1 MTIDTTNESDT
12 SPDRSPGFQTSA
24 RSFSLNASKMV
35 PITDDYKDEDLV
47 FIENNELVVEK
58 PRMDPLKVRQL
69 METWRRAARR
79 ARSNYVD
86 PWDEF
91 NIHEYPEQKAR
102 RYRYSAI
109 RKQWTEDIVDVRIHP
124 DSFARGAM
132 RECYRLKKCSVHG
145 STRDWSS
152 NYVAKRYICQV
163 DRRVLFDDVRLQMD
177 AKLWAEEFNRYNP
190 PKKIDIVQMCVIE
203 LIDVIGSPLYHL
215 EHFIEG
221 KYIKYNSNSGFVSNA
236 ARLTPQ
242 AFSHFT
248 FERSG
253 HQMMVVDIQGV
264 GDLYTDP
271 QIHTVVGTDYGDG
284 NLGTRGMAL
293 FFHSHRCN
301 DICETMDL
309 SNFELSPP
317 EIEATE
323 HAIAQAARQKKSCVA
338 APTVFEARR
347 NRVSSE
353 CVHVVEH
360 GISMDQLRKRKTLGY
375 SSTDLSIKV
384 HNEDCVC
391 PECIPVVEQLCE
403 PCSDDDSEDDDE
415 EEEDYPRSEK
425 SGNSGKSGKS
435 RMSISTRSSCDD
447 EQRPR
452 KCGFV
457 DLASLRQRHDSF
469 RSSVGTYSMNSSR
482 QTRETEKDE
491 FWKVLRKQSV
501 PANILSLQL
510 QQLARENAE
519 ANDEDP
525 MPQVTGHQFSV
536 LGQIH
541 IDLARYHE
549 LGRFI
554 ELDSEQKEMLD
565 GSENDSRLPIKYD
578 KQSAIFHLDI
588 ARKCGI
594 LEAVLTS
601 AHIVLGLPHEL
612 LKEVTVDD
620 LFPEGLGEQE
630 NGIRDLEEF
639 GSDLMEI
646 AAEMGD
652 KGAMLYMA
660 HAYETGQRLGP
671 NRSTDYKKSIDWYQR
686 VVGFQDDE
694 QPEQEST
701 NSGKSAFSSFSPL
714 SRHEILAKMA
724 EMYKEGGYGLNRD
737 FERAYCLFNE
747 AAEAAMEAMNGK
759 LANKYYEKAEMCGE

>member
-1 MTIDTTNESDT
+1 MTVEATNDGDENAEDHSPRLQKLQQSRSMST
-12 SPDRSPGFQTSA
+12 SSGR
-24 RSFSLNASKMV
+24 LV
-35 PITDDYKDEDLV
+35 PITDDCDEV
-47 FIENNELVVEK
+47 FAVHNEVVDER
-58 PRMDPLKVRQL
+58 PRMDPARVRCL

-79 ARSNYVD
+79 ARTNYVD

-91 NIHEYPEQKAR
+91 NIHEYPEQRAK

-109 RKQWTEDIVDVRIHP
+109 RKQWTEDIVEVRLHP

-132 RECYRLKKCSVHG
+132 RECYRLKKCS
-145 STRDWSS
+145 TRQDWSS
-152 NYVAKRYICQV
+152 NYVAKKYICQV

-203 LIDVIGSPLYHL
+203 LIDVKGSPLYHL

-301 DICETMDL
+301 DICESMDL

-323 HAIAQAARQKKSCVA
+323 VAMSVAAGQKKSCVVP
-338 APTVFEARR
+338 PTMFESRR
-347 NRVSSE
+347 NRQSSE

-360 GISMDQLRKRKTLGY
+360 GISMDQLRRRTTLNH
-375 SSTDLSIKV
+375 SSTDLSVKN

-391 PECIPVVEQLCE
+391 SECIPVVEQLCE
-403 PCSDDDSEDDDE
+403 PCSDDDDDDDDDDE
-415 EEEDYPRSEK
+415 EEEYPRSERSETSQK
-425 SGNSGKSGKS
+425 SRRS
-435 RMSISTRSSCDD
+435 RMSISTRSSGD
-447 EQRPR
+447 ESNRPLR
-452 KCGFV
+452 CGFV
-457 DLASLRQRHDSF
+457 DLNSLRQRHDSF

-482 QTRETEKDE
+482 QTRDTEKED
-491 FWKVLRKQSV
+491 FWKALRKQSV

-510 QQLARENAE
+510 QQMQAL
-519 ANDEDP
+519 EDP
-525 MPQVTGHQFSV
+525 EVTQVTHPFSI

-554 ELDSEQKEMLD
+554 ELDSEHKEMLD
-565 GSENDSRLPIKYD
+565 GRENDPRTAVMYD

-612 LKEVTVDD
+612 LKEITVND
-620 LFPEGLGEQE
+620 LFPDGFGEQE

-660 HAYETGQRLGP
+660 HAYETGQKLGP
-671 NRSTDYKKSIDWYQR
+671 NRSTDYTKSIDWYQR
-686 VVGFQDDE
+686 VVGFQDE
-694 QPEQEST
+694 EPEASDG
-701 NSGKSAFSSFSPL
+701 NSKTTFSSFSPL

-724 EMYKEGGYGLNRD
+724 EMYKEGGYGLNQD

>member
-1 MTIDTTNESDT
+1 MTIDTTNESDN
-12 SPDRSPGFQTSA
+12 SPTNSPGLEASA
-24 RSFSLNASKMV
+24 RTFSLNASKMV
-35 PITDDYKDEDLV
+35 RITDDYADEV
-47 FIENNELVVEK
+47 FIEQNDVVIEK
-58 PRMDPLKVRQL
+58 PRMDPLHVRKL
-69 METWRRAARR
+69 METWRKAARR
-79 ARSNYVD
+79 ARTNYID

-91 NIHEYPEQKAR
+91 NIHEYPVQRAK

-109 RKQWTEDIVDVRIHP
+109 RKQWTEDIVDVRLHP

-132 RECYRLKKCSVHG
+132 RECYRLKKCSKHG
-145 STRDWSS
+145 TSQDWSS

-177 AKLWAEEFNRYNP
+177 AKLWAEEYNRYNP

-203 LIDVIGSPLYHL
+203 MIDVKGSPLYHL

-323 HAIAQAARQKKSCVA
+323 VAMEVAAKQKKSCIVP
-338 APTVFEARR
+338 PTVFEARR
-347 NRVSSE
+347 NRISSE
-353 CVHVVEH
+353 CVHVEH
-360 GISMDQLRKRKTLGY
+360 GISMDQLRKRKTLNQ
-375 SSTDLSIKV
+375 SSTDLSAKS

-403 PCSDDDSEDDDE
+403 PCSEDEED
-415 EEEDYPRSEK
+415 EEEDYPR
-425 SGNSGKSGKS
+425 
-435 RMSISTRSSCDD
+435 T
-447 EQRPR
+447 
-452 KCGFV
+452 
-457 DLASLRQRHDSF
+457 
-469 RSSVGTYSMNSSR
+469 
-482 QTRETEKDE
+482 
-491 FWKVLRKQSV
+491 
-501 PANILSLQL
+501 NILSLQL
-510 QQLARENAE
+510 QQMAANLE
-519 ANDEDP
+519 NDEDV
-525 MPQVTGHQFSV
+525 PQVTGHQFSV

-541 IDLARYHE
+541 IDLSRYHE
-549 LGRFI
+549 LGRFV
-554 ELDSEQKEMLD
+554 EVDSEHKEMLE
-565 GSENDSRLPIKYD
+565 GSENDARVPIKYD

-620 LFPEGLGEQE
+620 LFPNGFGEQE
-630 NGIRDLEEF
+630 NGIRADKGQKPCDLEEF

-660 HAYETGQRLGP
+660 HAYETGQHLGP
-671 NRSTDYKKSIDWYQR
+671 NRRTDYKKSIDWYQR
-686 VVGFQDDE
+686 VVGFQEEEELDSDC
-694 QPEQEST
+694 
-701 NSGKSAFSSFSPL
+701 GKTTFSSFAPL
-714 SRHEILAKMA
+714 TRHEILAKMA
-724 EMYKEGGYGLNRD
+724 EMYKEGGYGLNQD
-737 FERAYCLFNE
+737 FERAYGLFNE

>member
-1 MTIDTTNESDT
+1 
-12 SPDRSPGFQTSA
+12 
-24 RSFSLNASKMV
+24 MV
-35 PITDDYKDEDLV
+35 PITSDDLIEDV
-47 FIENNELVVEK
+47 FIEENEILEK
-58 PRMDPLKVRQL
+58 PRMDPLHVRKL
-69 METWRRAARR
+69 METWRKAARR

-91 NIHEYPEQKAR
+91 NIHEYPVQRAK

-145 STRDWSS
+145 AHKDWSS

-203 LIDVIGSPLYHL
+203 LIDVKGSPLYHL

-293 FFHSHRCN
+293 FFHSHQCN

-323 HAIAQAARQKKSCVA
+323 VAMRVAAKQKKSCVA

-347 NRVSSE
+347 NRISSE
-353 CVHVVEH
+353 CIHQVEN
-360 GISMDQLRKRKTLGY
+360 GISMDQLRRRKTLNH
-375 SSTDLSIKV
+375 SSTDVSIKT

-403 PCSDDDSEDDDE
+403 PCSDDEASD

-425 SGNSGKSGKS
+425 SGISGRS
-435 RMSISTRSSCDD
+435 RMSHSTRSSGS
-447 EQRPR
+447 EKSTSRPR

-457 DLASLRQRHDSF
+457 DLNSLRQRHDSF

-510 QQLARENAE
+510 QQMAALDADEENL
-519 ANDEDP
+519 P
-525 MPQVTGHQFSV
+525 SQVNGHQFSV

-554 ELDSEQKEMLD
+554 ETDPEQKEMLD
-565 GSENDSRLPIKYD
+565 GSENDARAPIKYD

-620 LFPEGLGEQE
+620 LFPNGFGNSDDEEDG
-630 NGIRDLEEF
+630 NGIRGTAGGRVEDLEEF

-686 VVGFQDDE
+686 VVGFQDEDVDS
-694 QPEQEST
+694 QEST
-701 NSGKSAFSSFSPL
+701 GKTTFSSFSPL

-724 EMYKEGGYGLNRD
+724 EMYKEGGYGLNQD

>member
-1 MTIDTTNESDT
+1 MTIDTTNESDN
-12 SPDRSPGFQTSA
+12 SPDNSPGFQTSA
-24 RSFSLNASKMV
+24 RTFSLNASKMV
-35 PITDDYKDEDLV
+35 PITDDYDV
-47 FIENNELVVEK
+47 FIEENEILEK
-58 PRMDPLKVRQL
+58 PRMDPLHVRKL
-69 METWRRAARR
+69 METWRKAARR

-91 NIHEYPEQKAR
+91 NIHEYPVQRAR

-132 RECYRLKKCSVHG
+132 RECYRLKKCSG
-145 STRDWSS
+145 SKDWSS

-203 LIDVIGSPLYHL
+203 LIDVKGSPLYHL

-323 HAIAQAARQKKSCVA
+323 VAMEVAARQKKSCVA
-338 APTVFEARR
+338 APTVFESRR
-347 NRVSSE
+347 NRISSE
-353 CVHVVEH
+353 CIQ
-360 GISMDQLRKRKTLGY
+360 GISMDQLRKRKTLNH
-375 SSTDLSIKV
+375 SSTDLSVKI
-384 HNEDCVC
+384 HNEDCCC

-403 PCSDDDSEDDDE
+403 PCSDEEDD

-425 SGNSGKSGKS
+425 SCNSSKSRRS
-435 RMSISTRSSCDD
+435 RMSHSTRSSGS
-447 EQRPR
+447 EKSTSRPR

-457 DLASLRQRHDSF
+457 DLNSLRQRHDSF

-510 QQLARENAE
+510 QQMAANLE
-519 ANDEDP
+519 NDED
-525 MPQVTGHQFSV
+525 QKVTGHQFSV

-541 IDLARYHE
+541 IDLCRYHE

-554 ELDSEQKEMLD
+554 EMDSDQKEMLD
-565 GSENDSRLPIKYD
+565 GSENDARAPIKYD

-601 AHIVLGLPHEL
+601 AHIVLELPHEL

-620 LFPEGLGEQE
+620 LFPNGFGEE
-630 NGIRDLEEF
+630 DGNGIRDLEEF

-686 VVGFQDDE
+686 VVGFQDETDAHDS
-694 QPEQEST
+694 ES
-701 NSGKSAFSSFSPL
+701 SGKTTFSSFSPL

-724 EMYKEGGYGLNRD
+724 EMYKEGGYGLNQD

>member
-1 MTIDTTNESDT
+1 MTVDTTNESDN
-12 SPDRSPGFQTSA
+12 SPDHSPGIQSSA
-24 RSFSLNASKMV
+24 RSFSLNASSKMV
-35 PITDDYKDEDLV
+35 RITDDYNSDDVV
-47 FIENNELVVEK
+47 FIEDNELVFEK
-58 PRMDPLKVRQL
+58 PRMDPLRVRQL
-69 METWRRAARR
+69 MDTWRKAARR
-79 ARSNYVD
+79 ARTNYVD

-91 NIHEYPEQKAR
+91 NIHEYPVQRAK

-145 STRDWSS
+145 ATRDWSS

-203 LIDVIGSPLYHL
+203 LIDVKDSPLYHL

-221 KYIKYNSNSGFVSNA
+221 KYIKYNSNSGFVSNNA

-317 EIEATE
+317 EIAATE
-323 HAIAQAARQKKSCVA
+323 HAIAIAAKQKKSCVA
-338 APTVFEARR
+338 APTVFESRR

-353 CVHVVEH
+353 CIHVVEH
-360 GISMDQLRKRKTLGY
+360 GISMDQLRKRQTLNH
-375 SSTDLSIKV
+375 SSTDLSIKI

-403 PCSDDDSEDDDE
+403 PCSDDDDDEDE
-415 EEEDYPRSEK
+415 EEEDYPRSER
-425 SGNSGKSGKS
+425 SGNSSKSRRS
-435 RMSISTRSSCDD
+435 RMSISTRSSCD
-447 EQRPR
+447 EERPR

-482 QTRETEKDE
+482 QTRDTEKDE

-510 QQLARENAE
+510 QQLAQQNAE
-519 ANDEDP
+519 LQDEDA
-525 MPQVTGHQFSV
+525 PQVTGHQYSI

-554 ELDSEQKEMLD
+554 EQDPEQKEMLD
-565 GSENDSRLPIKYD
+565 GSENDARAPIKYD
-578 KQSAIFHLDI
+578 RQSAIFHLDI

-601 AHIVLGLPHEL
+601 AHIVLELPHEL
-612 LKEVTVDD
+612 LKEVTVED
-620 LFPEGLGEQE
+620 LFPDGLEEQE

-671 NRSTDYKKSIDWYQR
+671 NRSTDYKKAIEWYQR
-686 VVGFQDDE
+686 VVGFQDEEPD
-694 QPEQEST
+694 T
-701 NSGKSAFSSFSPL
+701 DGTGKSAFSSFSPL

>member
-1 MTIDTTNESDT
+1 MTIDTTNESDN
-12 SPDRSPGFQTSA
+12 SPTNSPGLEASA
-24 RSFSLNASKMV
+24 RTFSLNASKMV
-35 PITDDYKDEDLV
+35 RITDDYADEV
-47 FIENNELVVEK
+47 FIEQNDVVIEK
-58 PRMDPLKVRQL
+58 PRMDPLHVRKL
-69 METWRRAARR
+69 METWRKAARR
-79 ARSNYVD
+79 ARTNYID

-91 NIHEYPEQKAR
+91 NIHEYPVQRAK

-109 RKQWTEDIVDVRIHP
+109 RKQWTEDIVDVRLHP

-132 RECYRLKKCSVHG
+132 RECYRLKKCSKHG
-145 STRDWSS
+145 TSQDWSS

-177 AKLWAEEFNRYNP
+177 AKLWAEEYNRYNP

-203 LIDVIGSPLYHL
+203 MIDVKGSPLYHL

-323 HAIAQAARQKKSCVA
+323 VAMEVAAKQKKSCIVP
-338 APTVFEARR
+338 PTVFEARR
-347 NRVSSE
+347 NRISSE
-353 CVHVVEH
+353 CVHVEH
-360 GISMDQLRKRKTLGY
+360 GISMDQLRKRKTLNQ
-375 SSTDLSIKV
+375 SSTDLSAKS

-403 PCSDDDSEDDDE
+403 PCSEDEED

-425 SGNSGKSGKS
+425 SGNSQKSRRS
-435 RMSISTRSSCDD
+435 RMSISTRSSGD
-447 EQRPR
+447 ESASRPR

-457 DLASLRQRHDSF
+457 DLNSLRQRHDSF

-482 QTRETEKDE
+482 QTRDTEKDE

-510 QQLARENAE
+510 QQMAANLE
-519 ANDEDP
+519 NDEDV
-525 MPQVTGHQFSV
+525 PQVTGHQFSV

-541 IDLARYHE
+541 IDLSRYHE
-549 LGRFI
+549 LGRFV
-554 ELDSEQKEMLD
+554 EVDSEHKEMLE
-565 GSENDSRLPIKYD
+565 GSENDARVPIKYD

-620 LFPEGLGEQE
+620 LFPNGFGEQE

-660 HAYETGQRLGP
+660 HAYETGQHLGP
-671 NRSTDYKKSIDWYQR
+671 NRRTDYKKSIDWYQR
-686 VVGFQDDE
+686 VVGFQEEEELDSDC
-694 QPEQEST
+694 
-701 NSGKSAFSSFSPL
+701 GKTTFSSFAPL
-714 SRHEILAKMA
+714 TRHEILAKMA
-724 EMYKEGGYGLNRD
+724 EMYKEGGYGLNQD
-737 FERAYCLFNE
+737 FERAYGLFNE